1 MAVTPTTRWQVN
13 GYRFLVRRME
23 HALVR
28 RDVRMLHDPMR
39 SQSRALAVGVV
50 IASLGLAGCAALALF
65 RPQDK
70 IGDASIVVGKDSGAM
85 FVVMGDTLRP
95 VLNLASARLIVGRS
109 ENPVIV
115 KESELDTRP
124 RGALVGIP
132 GAPSALPAGDPA
144 AKTPWTVCDSI
155 AADGNH
161 SVTTSV
167 IVGETEG
174 SDGGRTLGGDQA
186 LLASTSDA
194 SYLIYGGKRA
204 RVDLEDPAVTR
215 ALGLEGA
222 RPRPVSKGLV
232 NALPEVPPL
241 AAPVIPGAGSSPR
254 YPLQDKVVGSV
265 FTALIG
271 SETTHYVVLRD
282 GIQKISSAVANL
294 IFLSDSHGD
303 TEMSS
308 VPPDATKRI
317 PSVEQIAVDSF
328 PESAPTIVDASASPV
343 SCLTWKPLRAPD
355 ETGSSGPAA
364 ELSLVAG
371 RALPIPGDARAVE
384 LAQADDAGDNAD
396 TVYVQPGTSGFVQS
410 TGIEPTSTRRD
421 SWFFVADTGVRFGIP
436 DKDADKD
443 SAKALGLDGV
453 QPLAPWQILGLLA
466 QGPSLGKSSALVAH
480 DGVAPDLDPAA
491 VASGSK

>member
-50 IASLGLAGCAALALF
+50 IASLGLAACGALALF

-95 VLNLASARLIVGRS
+95 VLNLASARLIVGNP

-132 GAPSALPAGDPA
+132 GAPSALPTGDPA

-155 AADGNH
+155 EADGH
-161 SVTTSV
+161 RSVTTSV
-167 IVGETEG
+167 IVGETE
-174 SDGGRTLGGDQA
+174 STEGGGALTGDQA
-186 LLASTSDA
+186 LLTSTSDA
-194 SYLIYGGKRA
+194 SYLIYEGKRA
-204 RVDLEDPAVTR
+204 RIDLDDPAVTR

-222 RPRPVSKGLV
+222 RPRPVSKGFV
-232 NALPEVPPL
+232 NAVPEVPPL

-265 FTALIG
+265 FQVLIG

-308 VPPDATKRI
+308 ITPDATKRI

-328 PESAPTIVDASASPV
+328 PESAPVIVDATDSPV
-343 SCLTWKPLRAPD
+343 SCLSWQPLRAPD
-355 ETGSSGPAA
+355 ESGSSGPAA

-384 LAQADDAGDNAD
+384 LAQADDTGDNAD
-396 TVYVQPGTSGFVQS
+396 SVYVQPGASGFVQS
-410 TGIEPTSTRRD
+410 TGIEATSTRRD
-421 SWFFVADTGVRFGIP
+421 STFFVADTGVRFGIP
-436 DKDADKD
+436 DGD
-443 SAKALGLDGV
+443 SAKALGVDGT

-466 QGPSLGKSSALVAH
+466 QGPALGKSSALVAH
-480 DGVAPDLDPAA
+480 DGIAPDAEPAA
-491 VASGSK
+491 VASGSN